1 MFWYKLEQPA
11 IPTNPSEL
19 SEARRARRFIIESC
33 LIEEKYFSQ
42 SERLVVDRNTC
53 TQGLTARTCAGVTVL
68 TALRSTDAAS
78 AWANNCVNGGR
89 TKWLFAELQFV
100 LFFYVESFQ
109 RILGISTGVILLL
122 WTVYATSGTAGY
134 TANETE

>member
-1 MFWYKLEQPA
+1 VGDRLDSQTGGSRRGILFWYKLEQPA

-53 TQGLTARTCAGVTVL
+53 TQGLTA
-68 TALRSTDAAS
+68 
-78 AWANNCVNGGR
+78 
-89 TKWLFAELQFV
+89 
-100 LFFYVESFQ
+100 
-109 RILGISTGVILLL
+109 
-122 WTVYATSGTAGY
+122 
-134 TANETE
+134 